1 MKFIPA
7 FFVWKPTLRV
17 YLWDSIQSDSQVRA
31 DSKMYL
37 DNCCD
42 LIYEEGFCLF
52 ATWRGRQRRNRVFAS
67 CERRQYLTQPVLLRQ
82 PTEFSLCE
90 LDPSRAFA
98 SFVSPSTLFS
108 SKAMFPKICWPTVSQ
123 FCSVTVLCFGWCN
136 SNIWPDSQKWISPT
150 DRLKKQNSFS
160 IKTPCG
166 KFWIQQYHNVSAR
179 WINTW
184 SVHTV

>member
-1 MKFIPA
+1 MSTAVACTYADPFLTTTIDLSCQCHPGRA
-7 FFVWKPTLRV
+7 GAWNSYLLFLSESQRTLRV

-67 CERRQYLTQPVLLRQ
+67 CERRRYLTQPVLLRQ

-150 DRLKKQNSFS
+150 DR
-160 IKTPCG
+160 
-166 KFWIQQYHNVSAR
+166 
-179 WINTW
+179 
-184 SVHTV
+184 

>member
-1 MKFIPA
+1 M
-7 FFVWKPTLRV
+7 
-17 YLWDSIQSDSQVRA
+17 RA

-52 ATWRGRQRRNRVFAS
+52 ASWRGRQRRNRVFAS

-90 LDPSRAFA
+90 LDPSRAFT

-150 DRLKKQNSFS
+150 DRLKKKKLFLNQNSLRKILDSAIPQWFS
-160 IKTPCG
+160 VLDKHLECAYCLGPYFLVNTL
-166 KFWIQQYHNVSAR
+166 VSL
-179 WINTW
+179 I
-184 SVHTV
+184 S

>member
-1 MKFIPA
+1 M
-7 FFVWKPTLRV
+7 
-17 YLWDSIQSDSQVRA
+17 RA

-42 LIYEEGFCLF
+42 LIYEEGSCLF

-150 DRLKKQNSFS
+150 DRLKKTKLFLNQNSLRKVLDSAIPQCFS
-160 IKTPCG
+160 ALDKHLECAYCLGPY
-166 KFWIQQYHNVSAR
+166 FLV
-179 WINTW
+179 NTLF
-184 SVHTV
+184 SLIS

>member
-1 MKFIPA
+1 M
-7 FFVWKPTLRV
+7 
-17 YLWDSIQSDSQVRA
+17 RA

-150 DRLKKQNSFS
+150 DRLKKTKLFLNQNSLRKVLDSAIPQCFS
-160 IKTPCG
+160 VLDKHLECAYCLGPY
-166 KFWIQQYHNVSAR
+166 FLV
-179 WINTW
+179 NTLF
-184 SVHTV
+184 SLIS